1 MKIKEV
7 QSPALRLRWFLE
19 MLELF
24 QAKEVCQRGLHVNS
38 SSISTLGDPAKGVY
52 ISKYADCLHP
62 RPWYH
67 GKSGYIVICKLIK
80 GKVKVVSE
88 NHTTSYTC
96 PSPGYDCHV
105 TAGRNNVPSKPN
117 PYQAFMQSQYYV
129 YEVSDGRTAERPRQ
143 ICPYVLVTC
152 QYREPKEMPILALE
166 SLPELNHKASYCP
179 WRGQLSIKGQLL
191 CNIALRTPHSSTI
204 PAQLPP
210 NLDMNHIMGLSDL
223 KKKLPE
229 AAFGKRNYVENEVC
243 FQGLYFSLYEVEIS
257 DKDQYK
263 MDLLVENLKE
273 KDLAIV
279 KYLQDR
285 GVFILLSSSAL
296 AQDDDCDPKEPVSL
310 LALFLF
316 TSSRSVHLRV
326 EKHDPKDERED
337 SDDGDV
343 SLKITSVLPGLRYAL
358 QKATDS
364 SWEDAVGTNIRIK
377 QHFQEYAKL
386 NQNTQPTSGET
397 SLLAPTEDGCTNPF
411 KKHPE
416 RSFSQLQRYFS
427 DPSSYTLEAPAA
439 LGCLT
444 GAVQSLPYND
454 KVDVS
459 SAGPPAPL
467 PPNASAAIKI
477 KSENPAMGLDR
488 SGKEPTKDIN
498 STSKLCMQQSLRKS
512 TRDVA
517 TSPRKKWPPL
527 KMQMNPLGD
536 SSPNRRAT
544 KKKKKISISL
554 SLPIKSGLTASS
566 DEPMLKLANLQFP
579 HRRKRGAEVLS
590 AEFIHKTQSEP
601 VWKETSAPNDPG
613 LETKRLKTL
622 KDPDGKIVPVAET
635 VAKPVK
641 NKMLKSAAN
650 SPPKPHAKNQAEN
663 EWNALLVL
671 PGEVSSQCHGAD
683 NQKKE
688 IYPGGVADLCFDLK
702 GNNYESHALN
712 LLADLALGSCIS
724 SLIPMDSKMIAV
736 SCSPPSD
743 STKEQQSLCKY
754 KSSRVTSDHEY
765 HRVDKL
771 VKGAT
776 SPCKVLPNQKL
787 PHAEK
792 IDLND
797 SASVPTEKNPGI
809 FSKNNSENPSPPK
822 PLVLPLGETQEAA
835 EVNKHSLI
843 SAEHS
848 YASQMPE
855 HPKKHMYPRG
865 TPYPSP
871 APSRNG
877 TRSARAGP
885 LVGKVLPF
893 RHQNSTH
900 AQRPFE
906 AVAMRRRSGLLSSR
920 MKEDF
925 AKSHTVNIC
934 GEAAGDVRVTCRWE
948 GEYLFTLDSRY
959 TNDALEKTV
968 IRALH
973 GPWDPD
979 LPDDVEEMKLILHM
993 WVALF
998 YSKPSKLLSSTRKVV
1013 EHSNPKK
1020 YVSINSS
1027 GGLMELSDDGEDCF
1041 GLETCPADSRSDPDQ
1056 TPSSSL
1062 DHSTHCQG
1070 PFHAEENP
1078 ADSQS
1083 DADGTPGVV
1092 DSTVSSSSG
1101 ELPCGEEEE
1110 PSSTSCPE
1118 SLSLPEHTNES
1129 LAVKD
1134 RQTAAVP
1141 EEHVCDVSPIAA
1153 EEQPKEGLMDTTI
1166 TPSPSDELG
1175 DANKPQAAPG
1185 RKNSHGQAPNSRT
1198 TPQSDASSALHG
1210 HREQQKSQWAAGSG
1224 GGPGPPKDTESAG
1237 DAGHCTEV
1245 EDKSWATSDGPQ
1257 RACDLMPLEAH
1268 PKSVKPDGAGEKG
1281 RESQDPF
1288 GHPEKEEEVQEVKE
1302 KEDSEYENTV
1312 LGPVNSAFLESGDAD
1327 MEHEHGEQKPEN
1339 LASPK
1344 DFDVPGESPV
1354 PSPAA
1359 LASPCPGRSTP
1370 GLSDGTGTGTQGLP
1384 GETAPNLDTPQEPWE
1399 ALATPNAETK
1409 RVDLTH
1415 AATPANTGS
1424 DRDNRLM
1431 LLLPSDP
1438 SLVLGAQPNSIN
1450 GKRGPAGETL
1460 GDSSEQKDEDRAP
1473 SAERWE
1479 PAGSK
1484 TAGTAVL
1491 ESPCSQGQSLTV
1503 SPDSS
1508 SVCLM
1513 SLDGAA
1519 DPGAAP
1525 KEREAVA
1532 NIPSPLQSNSE
1543 GSSHL
1548 SQSSGGNIDADLALL
1563 STGEL
1568 NQEGNKVLVEERRSS
1583 PSANQTEVL
1592 GKSSGAGDSQG
1603 FAFDCAASAGDS
1615 EGGESDDVSLGAENS
1630 PGSDEMNTRMVTE
1643 PPQEPETSLRDL
1655 QESEPS
1661 SSSVTEGTSAMEE
1674 HPRQQQSSPK
1684 SLSPLARTSS
1694 APASPPKQ
1702 DPLLHGGDSD
1712 LPDHLLEQSEGL
1724 PVLCQHRKTCE
1735 DVGAAELSVA
1745 AESLDGS
1752 LKPRGA
1758 EEVQKET
1765 GLCHAEPTESSPVA
1779 LLVPGDAR
1787 SRPPSPPHSHKTG
1800 LDSAEPDSV
1809 LGVRPETLSPGTN
1822 LALGGAPRSCC
1833 VGTCPRCGSPEG
1845 QADAV
1850 GSHKEPILPEDCK
1863 EGSSISLASPASFSA
1878 EELLMPP
1885 CNPKSVCNQGEHEGS
1900 NTCADLEGSSLEVEE
1915 GEIPAVPFPM
1925 SLSPAGRGISR
1936 ESPELSNV
1944 EDISDIL
1951 PWARQLPSKERHRDL
1966 TSADCFDSFSGN
1978 SDQDYFGVTSRSWG
1992 SYSTRSVGTR
2002 TNCDSPSVSSAHTEG
2017 SSEVWGLQ
2025 GAEWSCS
2032 RAERGW
2038 SIDPGRTKSRFIP
2051 PYVNIRDSQGIT
2063 KDYQN
2068 FVVTKKCQER
2078 MGNLPSSRCSHRAGQ
2093 SHLLKSLL
2101 GMGRGFEEIT
2111 QSTLDTECLRFHY
2124 KLKQILRSGKPPFST
2139 SKSIFPKD
2147 FSPRA
2152 MSETLPVQEAP
2163 VPLSP
2168 RSRSPLQVTILP
2180 SDTWLRGLSCPW
2192 QSGRHGDPCPPCW
2205 DTLYDKRSR
2214 ARSQT
2219 ASHGRT
2225 PPFHLSRLKYD
2236 NKLKDPFG
2244 DIAVILNECA
2254 EFNRVMLSRADA
2266 GNKGKGPVVTRG
2278 EAASE
2283 RTRGSLPRRT
2293 TTFEEMIAD
2302 LCSTL
2307 RFHLRS
2313 VAKEACTPPGMF
2325 YVVETGKEPFFARV
2339 KTLLQEGG
2347 CVEMEPSN
2355 FCRAKHPDTDRLLVV
2370 IRNEDISSHIHSVPC
2385 LLQLKRCPNVV
2396 FAGVDNPEDITAC
2409 TYQELFHAGGF
2420 VVSDDEVLETITL
2433 GQLKEVVKV
2442 LEKLNRS
2449 GRWKWLLHY
2458 KESKKLREDVRVDAN
2473 AHKKHLMVKSY
2484 QGADLI
2490 EVLPFHACD
2499 ARSSPKSEHVECLL
2513 NLQVQ
2518 RVSARF
2524 AVYLTEKPGLSRE
2537 VLESKG
2543 ILVADVNTFLWTVPK
2558 AAAPFRRSYW

>member
-1 MKIKEV
+1 
-7 QSPALRLRWFLE
+7 
-19 MLELF
+19 
-24 QAKEVCQRGLHVNS
+24 
-38 SSISTLGDPAKGVY
+38 
-52 ISKYADCLHP
+52 
-62 RPWYH
+62 
-67 GKSGYIVICKLIK
+67 
-80 GKVKVVSE
+80 
-88 NHTTSYTC
+88 
-96 PSPGYDCHV
+96 
-105 TAGRNNVPSKPN
+105 
-117 PYQAFMQSQYYV
+117 
-129 YEVSDGRTAERPRQ
+129 
-143 ICPYVLVTC
+143 
-152 QYREPKEMPILALE
+152 
-166 SLPELNHKASYCP
+166 
-179 WRGQLSIKGQLL
+179 
-191 CNIALRTPHSSTI
+191 
-204 PAQLPP
+204 
-210 NLDMNHIMGLSDL
+210 
-223 KKKLPE
+223 
-229 AAFGKRNYVENEVC
+229 
-243 FQGLYFSLYEVEIS
+243 
-257 DKDQYK
+257 
-263 MDLLVENLKE
+263 
-273 KDLAIV
+273 
-279 KYLQDR
+279 
-285 GVFILLSSSAL
+285 
-296 AQDDDCDPKEPVSL
+296 
-310 LALFLF
+310 
-316 TSSRSVHLRV
+316 
-326 EKHDPKDERED
+326 
-337 SDDGDV
+337 
-343 SLKITSVLPGLRYAL
+343 
-358 QKATDS
+358 
-364 SWEDAVGTNIRIK
+364 
-377 QHFQEYAKL
+377 
-386 NQNTQPTSGET
+386 
-397 SLLAPTEDGCTNPF
+397 
-411 KKHPE
+411 
-416 RSFSQLQRYFS
+416 
-427 DPSSYTLEAPAA
+427 
-439 LGCLT
+439 
-444 GAVQSLPYND
+444 
-454 KVDVS
+454 
-459 SAGPPAPL
+459 
-467 PPNASAAIKI
+467 
-477 KSENPAMGLDR
+477 
-488 SGKEPTKDIN
+488 
-498 STSKLCMQQSLRKS
+498 
-512 TRDVA
+512 
-517 TSPRKKWPPL
+517 
-527 KMQMNPLGD
+527 
-536 SSPNRRAT
+536 
-544 KKKKKISISL
+544 
-554 SLPIKSGLTASS
+554 
-566 DEPMLKLANLQFP
+566 
-579 HRRKRGAEVLS
+579 
-590 AEFIHKTQSEP
+590 
-601 VWKETSAPNDPG
+601 
-613 LETKRLKTL
+613 
-622 KDPDGKIVPVAET
+622 
-635 VAKPVK
+635 
-641 NKMLKSAAN
+641 MLKSAAN

-865 TPYPSP
+865 APYPGP

-934 GEAAGDVRVTCRWE
+934 GEAAGDVRVTCHWE

-1134 RQTAAVP
+1134 RQTAAIP

-1198 TPQSDASSALHG
+1198 TPQSDAPSALHG

-1615 EGGESDDVSLGAENS
+1615 EGGESDD
-1630 PGSDEMNTRMVTE
+1630 
-1643 PPQEPETSLRDL
+1643 
-1655 QESEPS
+1655 
-1661 SSSVTEGTSAMEE
+1661 
-1674 HPRQQQSSPK
+1674 
-1684 SLSPLARTSS
+1684 
-1694 APASPPKQ
+1694 
-1702 DPLLHGGDSD
+1702 
-1712 LPDHLLEQSEGL
+1712 
-1724 PVLCQHRKTCE
+1724 
-1735 DVGAAELSVA
+1735 
-1745 AESLDGS
+1745 
-1752 LKPRGA
+1752 
-1758 EEVQKET
+1758 
-1765 GLCHAEPTESSPVA
+1765 
-1779 LLVPGDAR
+1779 
-1787 SRPPSPPHSHKTG
+1787 
-1800 LDSAEPDSV
+1800 
-1809 LGVRPETLSPGTN
+1809 
-1822 LALGGAPRSCC
+1822 
-1833 VGTCPRCGSPEG
+1833 
-1845 QADAV
+1845 
-1850 GSHKEPILPEDCK
+1850 
-1863 EGSSISLASPASFSA
+1863 
-1878 EELLMPP
+1878 
-1885 CNPKSVCNQGEHEGS
+1885 
-1900 NTCADLEGSSLEVEE
+1900 
-1915 GEIPAVPFPM
+1915 
-1925 SLSPAGRGISR
+1925 
-1936 ESPELSNV
+1936 
-1944 EDISDIL
+1944 
-1951 PWARQLPSKERHRDL
+1951 
-1966 TSADCFDSFSGN
+1966 
-1978 SDQDYFGVTSRSWG
+1978 
-1992 SYSTRSVGTR
+1992 
-2002 TNCDSPSVSSAHTEG
+2002 
-2017 SSEVWGLQ
+2017 
-2025 GAEWSCS
+2025 
-2032 RAERGW
+2032 
-2038 SIDPGRTKSRFIP
+2038 
-2051 PYVNIRDSQGIT
+2051 
-2063 KDYQN
+2063 
-2068 FVVTKKCQER
+2068 
-2078 MGNLPSSRCSHRAGQ
+2078 
-2093 SHLLKSLL
+2093 
-2101 GMGRGFEEIT
+2101 
-2111 QSTLDTECLRFHY
+2111 
-2124 KLKQILRSGKPPFST
+2124 
-2139 SKSIFPKD
+2139 
-2147 FSPRA
+2147 
-2152 MSETLPVQEAP
+2152 
-2163 VPLSP
+2163 
-2168 RSRSPLQVTILP
+2168 
-2180 SDTWLRGLSCPW
+2180 
-2192 QSGRHGDPCPPCW
+2192 
-2205 DTLYDKRSR
+2205 
-2214 ARSQT
+2214 
-2219 ASHGRT
+2219 
-2225 PPFHLSRLKYD
+2225 
-2236 NKLKDPFG
+2236 
-2244 DIAVILNECA
+2244 
-2254 EFNRVMLSRADA
+2254 
-2266 GNKGKGPVVTRG
+2266 
-2278 EAASE
+2278 AASE

-2313 VAKEACTPPGMF
+2313 VAKEACAPPGMF

-2347 CVEMEPSN
+2347 RVEMEPSN

-2370 IRNEDISSHIHSVPC
+2370 IRNEDISSHIHNVPC